1 MIDIVELTSTPPA
14 RISKARCSCCETIL
28 HHNARTRAYYRTVG
42 DAVAGR
48 RALIGG
54 RTSSVTGDTIPTEFE
69 RTSCP
74 NTSVP
79 VASIS

>member
-14 RISKARCSCCETIL
+14 RITKARCGCCETIL

-48 RALIGG
+48 RAL
-54 RTSSVTGDTIPTEFE
+54 RA
-69 RTSCP
+69 CP
-74 NTSVP
+74 GCQAPILPSRG
-79 VASIS
+79 SRIQ